1 MKLSGPGLDFLKC
14 AFASPDFNTDPGKGI
29 PDDFQGKVLVKK
41 HVLTQA
47 ITFTP
52 AKQTVLL
59 VAPIPGMA
67 FWKTEV
73 DINASFGGTTLSGT
87 AYPGFTQLFGASA
100 ANLASNVTA
109 FRFAS
114 MAVGVY
120 PTSNQMQFAGSI
132 QVFKIP
138 LKTVLN
144 NFTKPIPT
152 TPATDLAVTTRIVS
166 GLEGLDS
173 IPADN
178 FSGSFID
185 GAFSQ
190 STCNE
195 PEFEFRPI
203 VEGFNQIPASGV
215 TLAQAGQFATL
226 SSGATGAFT
235 GLGDMDAIVVLVGTP
250 TGAVNT
256 AVVKVWSCVEYRPN
270 TNSTLYEFAGDSPA
284 RDPIALDAYRAIAR
298 EIPVAV
304 RADQNATFWERVK
317 RMLGAGLNFAS
328 SLPGPV
334 GQVATG
340 VRGLADAI
348 HSMLI

>member
-1 MKLSGPGLDFLKC
+1 MKLTGHGLDFIKC

-41 HVLTQA
+41 HVLTQS
-47 ITFTP
+47 ITFTEN
-52 AKQTVLL
+52 KQTLIL

-67 FWKTEV
+67 FWKAEI
-73 DINASFGGTTLSGT
+73 DSGASFGGQSLSGV
-87 AYPGFTQLFGASA
+87 AYPGFTQLFGSSA
-100 ANLASNVTA
+100 DDLASNVTA

-114 MAVGVY
+114 MAVGIY
-120 PTSNQMQFAGSI
+120 PTSNQFQFSGSV
-132 QVFKIP
+132 QAFKLP
-138 LKTVLN
+138 LKEVMN
-144 NFTKPIPT
+144 SFTKPIG
-152 TPATDLAVTTRIVS
+152 TDPVTELDVTTRIVS

-173 IPADN
+173 MPADN

-185 GAFSQ
+185 GVFSQ

-203 VEGFNQIPASGV
+203 VEGYDVVPTTNV
-215 TLAQAGQFATL
+215 TLAQAGQFAAL
-226 SSGATGAFT
+226 SSGPTGAYT
-235 GLGDMDAIVVLVGTP
+235 GMGDMDAIALLIETP
-250 TGAVNT
+250 TGAINT
-256 AVVKVWSCVEYRPN
+256 AVIKVWSCVEYRPN
-270 TNSTLYEFAGDSPA
+270 TNSTLYEFAGDSPQ
-284 RDPIALDAYRAIAR
+284 RDPVALDAYRAIAK

-317 RMLGAGLNFAS
+317 RILGAGLNFAS